1 MQNVGN
7 GEQPFMPAGV
17 SKTEISMTNTTRL
30 DNRFFSGELVSDN
43 SMIMDD
49 QNADIVSNNNL
60 MMEQYPTSMARDQNT
75 SALE

>member
-1 MQNVGN
+1 
-7 GEQPFMPAGV
+7 MPAGRR
-17 SKTEISMTNTTRL
+17 KTDISITNTTGL
-30 DNRFFSGELVSDN
+30 DNRFFGGEYVSDN

-60 MMEQYPTSMARDQNT
+60 MMEQYPSSMARDQNT

>member
-1 MQNVGN
+1 
-7 GEQPFMPAGV
+7 MPAV
-17 SKTEISMTNTTRL
+17 RRKSDISITNTTRL
-30 DNRFFSGELVSDN
+30 DNRFFGGELVSDN

-60 MMEQYPTSMARDQNT
+60 MMEQYPSSMARDQNT

>member
-1 MQNVGN
+1 
-7 GEQPFMPAGV
+7 MPAGV